1 MWLIQPSS
9 IVPVIFQQKFQKI
22 LRYYHVRV
30 KVPISL
36 QQQQCVYVLFSFSDF
51 KKSIYFASV
60 KLQIHQ
66 NEVLLV

>member
-1 MWLIQPSS
+1 MPNTLSDITTEIPKN
-9 IVPVIFQQKFQKI
+9 ITV
-22 LRYYHVRV
+22 LYHVRV

>member
-1 MWLIQPSS
+1 M
-9 IVPVIFQQKFQKI
+9 
-22 LRYYHVRV
+22 V

-36 QQQQCVYVLFSFSDF
+36 QQQQCVYYFLSDF